1 MVQLAS
7 AHPVL
12 APRLSKMFGKAHG
25 ASSRGQAAVSSQV
38 HPMSMAEGPVFV
50 KPAQVRPG
58 SKSNKAAHL

>member
-12 APRLSKMFGKAHG
+12 APRLPKMFGKAHG

-38 HPMSMAEGPVFV
+38 HPTSMAEGPIFI

-58 SKSNKAAHL
+58 SKRNETAQV